1 MSLSQENAAGA
12 GERSAALVNHY
23 TANDSRHPGGDQDFD
38 AIPTDLAERRQW
50 LVWRAE
56 SHPGDKKSR
65 KVPYYAN
72 GKRRT
77 GAQGSDADR
86 AELADLATARTAM
99 VKGKYSGVGMALL
112 PGDGLIGVDLDNM
125 INVETGEIAK
135 RCGEIIAACNSYT
148 EYSPSGRGVHIICSG
163 TTDTFKSNEIGVEV
177 FCGRQF
183 FTFTGRRYAGTPATI
198 NPIGGKVLRRLRAT
212 VDSAKRRDDG
222 KPAAAPAVGGD
233 LRAKVE
239 SALAFVSADV
249 GYDDWIKLGMAIH
262 AELGDAG
269 LEVWD
274 AWSSRST
281 KYPGAAELRTHWRS
295 FRDGGVTGAT
305 LYGLASAAGWRA
317 PRPVGT
323 TTPPASRSSHLG
335 NPGGA
340 DSEPA
345 VPADEGP
352 HPLTPPTMDP
362 AGFPPLVAEIV
373 EAACANSEAH
383 PVAVAANMIAWFCC
397 LIGRVLYQLIGDAA
411 IHCRPFVLIVG
422 KSGKARKGTAEHTVR
437 LIFKRVDELLREEL
451 DNDDRLRVHAGG
463 VSTGEGIAWAIRDPR
478 EPDEN
483 GKGGDP
489 GVHDKRLLVVESEFD
504 NLLSQ
509 LRRENNTLSATV
521 RNLFDGRDMEPLT
534 KTSQT
539 RATRPHVVIVG
550 HVTGHELREKSTEN
564 DAANGL
570 MNRFLMLYVY
580 RPKLVPLPEPTP
592 RQVIDLLAGKI
603 AAAVHK
609 ITGGNLHGHNEVD
622 AQLSQEARELWVTE
636 YPRLTRDRDGKG
648 GSLLAR
654 SEVYARML
662 AMIFAAMDGR
672 TVIEPQDL
680 RAAVAWIE
688 YWHAS
693 VTYVF
698 NTPDDAD
705 ELDEFTTAVLDV
717 ITKNPGITLTG
728 LQEHWNR
735 KRIKDVRAAVERL
748 SNLAPPLIQAV
759 KDQQT
764 GGRSAMKFN
773 AYRNR

>member
-1 MSLSQENAAGA
+1 MSTMTDMN
-12 GERSAALVNHY
+12 
-23 TANDSRHPGGDQDFD
+23 
-38 AIPTDLAERRQW
+38 DLAQ
-50 LVWRAE
+50 VAGPDAVRA
-56 SHPGDKKSR
+56 S
-65 KVPYYAN
+65 V
-72 GKRRT
+72 
-77 GAQGSDADR
+77 
-86 AELADLATARTAM
+86 
-99 VKGKYSGVGMALL
+99 
-112 PGDGLIGVDLDNM
+112 
-125 INVETGEIAK
+125 
-135 RCGEIIAACNSYT
+135 
-148 EYSPSGRGVHIICSG
+148 
-163 TTDTFKSNEIGVEV
+163 
-177 FCGRQF
+177 
-183 FTFTGRRYAGTPATI
+183 
-198 NPIGGKVLRRLRAT
+198 
-212 VDSAKRRDDG
+212 
-222 KPAAAPAVGGD
+222 AAAQ
-233 LRAKVE
+233 
-239 SALAFVSADV
+239 
-249 GYDDWIKLGMAIH
+249 
-262 AELGDAG
+262 
-269 LEVWD
+269 
-274 AWSSRST
+274 
-281 KYPGAAELRTHWRS
+281 
-295 FRDGGVTGAT
+295 
-305 LYGLASAAGWRA
+305 
-317 PRPVGT
+317 PVGT
-323 TTPPASRSSHLG
+323 TTPPAPRSSHLG

-340 DSEPA
+340 T
-345 VPADEGP
+345 DEGP
-352 HPLTPPTMDP
+352 NPLTPPAMDP

-373 EAACANSEAH
+373 DVACANSEAH
-383 PVAVAANMIAWFCC
+383 PVAVAANVIAWFSC
-397 LIGRVLYQLIGDAA
+397 LIGRGLFQRIGDAA
-411 IHCRPFVLIVG
+411 IHCRPFMLIVG
-422 KSGKARKGTAEHTVR
+422 KSGKARKGTAEHTAR
-437 LIFKRVDELLREEL
+437 EIFRRADELVREEL
-451 DNDDRLRVHAGG
+451 GNDDRLRVHAGG

-580 RPKLVPLPEPTP
+580 RPKLVPLPEPTS
-592 RQVIDLLAGKI
+592 RQMIDLLAGKI
-603 AAAVHK
+603 AAAAIK
-609 ITGGNLHGHNEVD
+609 ITGGNLHGHNEVE
-622 AQLSQEARELWVTE
+622 AQLSPAARELWVME

-662 AMIFAAMDGR
+662 AMIFAAMDSR

-680 RAAVAWIE
+680 HAAVAWIE

-698 NTPDDAD
+698 NTPDDAG

-735 KRIKDVRAAVERL
+735 KRIKEVRAAVERL
-748 SNLAPPLIQAV
+748 SNLAPPLIQAM

-764 GGRSAMKFN
+764 GGRSALKFH